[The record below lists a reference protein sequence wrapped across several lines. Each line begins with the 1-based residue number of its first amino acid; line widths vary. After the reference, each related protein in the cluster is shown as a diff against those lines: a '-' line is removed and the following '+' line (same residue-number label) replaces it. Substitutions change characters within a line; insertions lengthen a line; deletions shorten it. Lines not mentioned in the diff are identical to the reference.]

1 MDYFLNENPILLVT
15 SAFLITALITAFI
28 IPTIVKVA
36 KIKHLVDVPNGRTS
50 HNGNV
55 PSLGGLAVF
64 AALSLVL
71 LLFVDF
77 SSCYHCKY
85 FIVGLL
91 IIFFIGLKDD
101 IVVIDPLKKLLGQFL
116 AATLLVVLGGV
127 QFTSLHGFL
136 GISAI
141 NPMIGTMLSIFVIIV
156 ITNSFNLIDGI
167 DGLASGIGILASFTL
182 GIWFFL
188 IQEYQLAI
196 VSFAIIGGFSAFFY
210 YNISSGNNKIFMG
223 DTGSLILGFSL
234 SYLIIQFNELN
245 AMPQNY
251 NIASAPAV
259 SIGILVVPLFDT
271 FRVFCIR
278 ALRGK
283 SPFAPDKRHVH
294 HRLLFLNKSH
304 LKTTC
309 YILFF
314 NVFFIIMVFALQS
327 IGVIELVAVEFVLA
341 AVFTYIPVRMI
352 RKKDYAKMS
361 FQEKKEFRKM
371 NIQKLPPILDNAK
384 IISPSFAEKEDVE
397 SK

>member
-1 MDYFLNENPILLVT
+1 MDYFLKENPILLVT

-36 KIKHLVDVPNGRTS
+36 KIKQLVDVPNGRTS
-50 HNGNV
+50 HNGKV
-55 PSLGGLAVF
+55 PSLGGFAVF
-64 AALSLVL
+64 ASLSLVL

-77 SSCYHCKY
+77 SNCYHCQY

-116 AATLLVVLGGV
+116 AAALLVVLGGV

-141 NPMIGTMLSIFVIIV
+141 NPFIGTMLTIFVIIV

-167 DGLASGIGILASFTL
+167 DGLASGIGIIASFTL

-210 YNISSGNNKIFMG
+210 YNVSSGNNKIFMG

-245 AMPQNY
+245 AIPQEY

-271 FRVFCIR
+271 LRVFFIR
-278 ALRGK
+278 AFKGK
-283 SPFAPDKRHVH
+283 SPFSPDKRHVH

-304 LKTTC
+304 LKTTII
-309 YILFF
+309 ILIF
-314 NVFFIIMVFALQS
+314 NTFFITMVFALQS
-327 IGVIELVAVEFVLA
+327 IGIIELVAVEFVLA
-341 AVFTYIPVRMI
+341 AVFTYIPVHMI

-371 NIQKLPPILDNAK
+371 KIQKLPPILDNAK
-384 IISPSFAEKEDVE
+384 VISPTFAEKEDVE
-397 SK
+397 SR